1 MNKSRFTFRA
11 LFALYLA
18 GFLAAGFSP
27 AIGAEGQFQPE
38 VGQEGKDVVWVPT
51 PEETMEKMLDLA
63 KLTPKDF
70 LIDLGS
76 GDGRTVIAAAKRG
89 AHAHGVEY
97 NSDMVELSKRN
108 AAKAGVS
115 DRTTFAQGDL
125 FEADLSKADVITLFL
140 LSSINLK
147 LRPKLLDLRPGTRIA
162 SNTFD
167 MGEWEADA
175 TATAPGCDNW
185 CTALLWVV
193 PAKVEG
199 TWRVPQGE
207 LVLKQSFQVFSGTL
221 KTGNTI
227 LPVKGKLQGD
237 QITFTAGKNQ
247 YSGRVSGNVM
257 EGAMKPGGNWK
268 ATRVS

>member
-1 MNKSRFTFRA
+1 LKRA
-11 LFALYLA
+11 FLLLCLLFPLA
-18 GFLAAGFSP
+18 LAAQTGSGETFTP
-27 AIGAEGQFQPE
+27 VPGQP
-38 VGQEGKDVVWVPT
+38 GKDVVWVPT
-51 PEETMEKMLDLA
+51 PYPLIEKMLDMA
-63 KLTPKDF
+63 KVTAKDYV
-70 LIDLGS
+70 IDLGS

-89 AHAHGVEY
+89 ARAHGIEY
-97 NSDMVELSKRN
+97 NPEMVELSKRN
-108 AAKAGVS
+108 AAREGVS
-115 DRTTFAQGDL
+115 DRATFAQGDL
-125 FEADLSKADVITLFL
+125 FESDLSKADVISLFL

-147 LRPKLLDLRPGTRIA
+147 LRPTILELRPGTRIV

-175 TATAPGCDNW
+175 TATAAGCDSW
-185 CTALLWVV
+185 CTALLWIV

-199 TWRVPQGE
+199 TWRLPQGE

-227 LPVKGKLQGD
+227 LPVKCKLQGD

-257 EGAMKPGGNWK
+257 EGALKPGGNWK